1 MASVKRFQD
10 LECHKL
16 AVLMRREVIRL
27 TARDPVRR
35 DFEYV
40 TQIRDAAR
48 GGPRNIAEG
57 FSRFNPTEILQFLSY
72 AQAPIDETKNHTIDA
87 HESSSLTDEEC
98 DRVLTL
104 IRRTLGAI
112 RNCSPTGM
120 LDLEIDQEN
129 NLWLSMMY
137 QGGIARFDKKA
148 GTFKTWTVPPEFT
161 VHVYTANVGR
171 QF

>member
-35 DFEYV
+35 DFKFV
-40 TQIRDAAR
+40 TQIRDTAR

-72 AQAPIDETKNHTIDA
+72 AQASIDETKNHTIDA

-112 RNCSPTGM
+112 RNWRTYLESP
-120 LDLEIDQEN
+120 
-129 NLWLSMMY
+129 
-137 QGGIARFDKKA
+137 AA
-148 GTFKTWTVPPEFT
+148 
-161 VHVYTANVGR
+161 R
-171 QF
+171 QFYAEHRARKRQRRTSEPREP

>member
-1 MASVKRFQD
+1 MASVKGFQD

-35 DFEYV
+35 DFKFV

-72 AQAPIDETKNHTIDA
+72 AQASIDETKNHTIDA

-112 RNCSPTGM
+112 RNWRTYLESP
-120 LDLEIDQEN
+120 
-129 NLWLSMMY
+129 
-137 QGGIARFDKKA
+137 AA
-148 GTFKTWTVPPEFT
+148 
-161 VHVYTANVGR
+161 R
-171 QF
+171 QFYAEHRARKRQRRTSEPREP